1 MRTILVCVLLL
12 FLACGGMCTD
22 SDDKWKSTE
31 GQLLTSLVTL
41 KYGPF
46 CLRTSPWTV
55 FSPNHAATV
64 CKHHVSKL
72 GAPYWRTILLNV
84 CGLLSRLGQDA
95 WLSAEEELVTRGRPN
110 ATKTLELLQSLQTLC
125 VSVQPWKRVEN
136 RDVAPRRRWPYILK
150 RQLGSNGRRRPYILK
165 RTVGD

>member
-1 MRTILVCVLLL
+1 MDVWMSGHSSGGSHTMRTILVCVLLL

-41 KYGPF
+41 K
-46 CLRTSPWTV
+46 
-55 FSPNHAATV
+55 
-64 CKHHVSKL
+64 VSKL